1 LKVAEHNVALTERYR
16 DRLRGVL
23 DRASYF
29 PAQKAVFDDRAT
41 NLGARTDRQVAADK
55 V

>member
-1 LKVAEHNVALTERYR
+1 M
-16 DRLRGVL
+16 RLSRIGIRFRSPTQSKSLVL
-23 DRASYF
+23 PWLSYF

>member
-29 PAQKAVFDDRAT
+29 PAQKAVFGRPC
-41 NLGARTDRQVAADK
+41 NGLGARTRRQIAAGK